1 LTTHRV
7 YQIDGDYR
15 VRPTQARVAQEM
27 SSSTLDHNM
36 VLQLNMGEGKTSV
49 IVPMLSTSLSDGSS
63 VARVIVLRPLSAQ
76 MFKLL
81 VERLGG
87 LVDRRV
93 FYLPFS
99 RQLQVTSESLATVT
113 GLFQKCVREGG
124 VLLAQPEH
132 ILSLKLLTVD
142 SRLSASVQDPQA
154 LQIARGLETI
164 QTLVHDSTH
173 DILDESDELLH
184 VQYQLVYTSGNQ
196 RPLDDHPDRWTTTQ
210 QLLAL
215 VPKHIEALKSSRP
228 GEVEFH
234 SNDHGR
240 FPAVRILDVPH
251 STVPQDLKVALAS
264 DVLDGAVANLNL
276 THVASAEQRRM
287 LLNFLVDR
295 DVDGHTT
302 NAVQSICSG
311 TWKAVLLVRGL
322 LAFDVVTHVL
332 RDKRFRV
339 NYGLDLRRSLLAV
352 PYTAKVRDVARW

>member
-1 LTTHRV
+1 
-7 YQIDGDYR
+7 
-15 VRPTQARVAQEM
+15 
-27 SSSTLDHNM
+27 M

-49 IVPMLSTSLSDGSS
+49 IVPMIATSLSDGSS
-63 VARVIVLRPLSAQ
+63 VARVIVLRPLSTQ

-87 LVDRRV
+87 LVNRRI

-99 RQLQVTSESLATVT
+99 RQLQVTSGTLATVT
-113 GLFQKCVREGG
+113 ELFQKCVREGG

-142 SRLSASVQDPQA
+142 SRLSTSVQDSQA
-154 LQIARGLETI
+154 LQIAQRLERI

-173 DILDESDELLH
+173 DVLDESDELLH
-184 VQYQLVYTSGNQ
+184 VQYQLVYTSGEQ

-215 VPKHIEALKSSRP
+215 VPKHMEAFKDSHP
-228 GEVEFH
+228 GEVEAQP
-234 SNDHGR
+234 SGPGR
-240 FPAVRILDVPH
+240 FPTVRILDVPQ
-251 STVPQDLKVALAS
+251 STAPRDHKVALAS

-276 THVASAEQRRM
+276 THVSSAEQRRM

-295 DVDGHTT
+295 DVDGHIT
-302 NAVQSICSG
+302 NAVKSICSG
-311 TWKAVLLVRGL
+311 AWKAVLLVRGL

-352 PYTAKVRDVARW
+352 PYTAKVRAGARW